1 MNDAASRA
9 RLIFACCMGIAC
21 VAFGIRQGF
30 GLFMRPITLDMNWTR
45 EALAATFA
53 TQALMIGML
62 APLAGALADRFS
74 PGLTILVGGVLFS
87 AGIMVMGFADTPQM
101 MFAGGGL
108 LAGAGLS
115 GCGLPLVLSVIGR
128 VAPPERRS
136 LWLGTATAGATIGQI
151 VLIPLTQ
158 TLITTFDWRTAIFV
172 LAGLALLTVPLA
184 GVVAA
189 SQHEGLSRHAEQSLR
204 EALIEARS
212 HRGYL
217 LLTVG
222 FFVCGFHVQFI
233 AIHLPAYIADQ
244 GLAPS
249 LAATALAVIAV
260 GNAAGS
266 WIAGWLGG
274 HVRKKY
280 LLSGIYA
287 SRAVVFVFFTSVPIS
302 NTSVLVFAAVL
313 GFLWLGTVPLTSG
326 LVAEVFGTRYMA
338 TLYAFVY
345 LSHQMGS
352 FTGVWVGGRL
362 YDVTGSYQVVWSLT
376 IALGIVAALMHL
388 FIDDRP
394 VARISPQL
402 ARSAPS

>member
-30 GLFMRPITLDMNWTR
+30 GLFMRPITLDLNWTR

-87 AGIMVMGFADTPQM
+87 AGILVMGFAETPQI

-108 LAGAGLS
+108 LAGAGLA

-128 VAPPERRS
+128 VAPSDRRS
-136 LWLGTATAGATIGQI
+136 LWLGIATAGATIGQI

-158 TLITTFDWRTAIFV
+158 TLITMFDWRTAIFV

-189 SQHEGLSRHAEQSLR
+189 SQHEGLSRHADQTLA
-204 EALIEARS
+204 EALAEARG

-244 GLAPS
+244 GLAPAM
-249 LAATALAVIAV
+249 AATALAVIAV

-274 HVRKKY
+274 RARKKY

-287 SRAVVFVFFTSVPIS
+287 SRAVLFLAFITVPIS
-302 NTSVLVFAAVL
+302 DSSVLVFAAIL

-338 TLYAFVY
+338 TLYSIVY
-345 LSHQMGS
+345 LSHQLGS
-352 FTGVWVGGRL
+352 FTGVWIGGRL
-362 YDVTGSYQVVWSLT
+362 YDATGSYQVVWWLT
-376 IALGIVAALMHL
+376 IALGVVAALMHL
-388 FIDDRP
+388 FVDDRP
-394 VARISPQL
+394 VARIANPL
-402 ARSAPS
+402 AGSTPA

>member
-1 MNDAASRA
+1 MQDPASRA

-53 TQALMIGML
+53 TQALMIGVL
-62 APLAGALADRFS
+62 APLAGVLADRFS
-74 PGLTILVGGVLFS
+74 PGLTILAGGVLFS
-87 AGIMVMGFADTPQM
+87 AGIVVMGFADTPQT

-115 GCGLPLVLSVIGR
+115 ACGLPLVLSVIGR
-128 VAPPERRS
+128 VAPAERRS
-136 LWLGTATAGATIGQI
+136 LWLGIAVAGATIGQI

-158 TLITTFDWRTAIFV
+158 TLITVFDWRTAIFV
-172 LAGLALLTVPLA
+172 LAALALLTVPLA

-189 SQHEGLSRHAEQSLR
+189 SRHEGLSRHAEQTLR
-204 EALIEARS
+204 QALAEARG

-244 GLAPS
+244 GLAPG
-249 LAATALAVIAV
+249 LAASALAVIAV

-274 HVRKKY
+274 RVRKKY

-287 SRAVVFVFFTSVPIS
+287 SRALLFLIFTHTPIS
-302 NTSVLVFAAVL
+302 EASVLVFAAIL

-338 TLYAFVY
+338 TLYAIVY

-352 FTGVWVGGRL
+352 FTGVWTGGRL
-362 YDVTGSYQVVWSLT
+362 YDATGGYQSVWSLT
-376 IALGIVAALMHL
+376 IALGVVAALMHL
-388 FIDDRP
+388 FVDDRP
-394 VARISPQL
+394 VARISTPVPGT
-402 ARSAPS
+402 APS